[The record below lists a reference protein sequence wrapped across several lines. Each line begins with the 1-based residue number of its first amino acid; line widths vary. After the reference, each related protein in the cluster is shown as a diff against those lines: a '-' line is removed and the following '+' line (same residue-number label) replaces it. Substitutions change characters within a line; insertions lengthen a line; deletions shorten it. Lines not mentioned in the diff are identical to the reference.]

1 MQLFICYTFE
11 KKDLNFVNINGSMSS
26 CKTIFAIMNPTH
38 LQPQVE
44 KYQEDDPEVLTGK
57 KILNSNSFLQQQ
69 YLMSNAII
77 I

>member
-1 MQLFICYTFE
+1 MQIPGEEILGKKGNAIIHMSCYTFE

-44 KYQEDDPEVLTGK
+44 KYQED
-57 KILNSNSFLQQQ
+57 
-69 YLMSNAII
+69 
-77 I
+77 